1 MTPCRVLISCEP
13 CDFVVG
19 DPRVQ
24 PHHSK
29 FSAAVQSAQ
38 MVGKAYCCILLQPIL
53 KQCRLTMS
61 NATCVQSIRRLD
73 GSIATNLCESASCVG
88 TAVGQ
93 PRSFQCSMCT
103 EGVSSTTS
111 YDAPKPCPER
121 GFRWKE
127 RNKSFKRLFNLSA
140 KSGCIDHDT
149 SANDTWPADV
159 SEAMTPSE
167 SEIFHV
173 HLDHVVVCI

>member
-93 PRSFQCSMCT
+93 PRSFQCNMCT
-103 EGVSSTTS
+103 EGCQAQPAAMHQNQVLRVAFAGRNETKVSNDYSTSLQKVVASITT
-111 YDAPKPCPER
+111 PQRMTLGRPMFLKP
-121 GFRWKE
+121 
-127 RNKSFKRLFNLSA
+127 
-140 KSGCIDHDT
+140 
-149 SANDTWPADV
+149 
-159 SEAMTPSE
+159 
-167 SEIFHV
+167 
-173 HLDHVVVCI
+173 